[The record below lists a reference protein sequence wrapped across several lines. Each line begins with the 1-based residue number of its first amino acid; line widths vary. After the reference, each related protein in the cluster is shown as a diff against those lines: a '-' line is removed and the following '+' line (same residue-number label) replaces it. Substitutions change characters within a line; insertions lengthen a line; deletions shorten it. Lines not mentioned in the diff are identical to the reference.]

1 MDFYLD
7 KKNTYQ
13 RLISEYEK
21 YETLVVAFDFDNT
34 VYDFDNAGLEF
45 TDVIS
50 LLRDLKKIGCYLIV
64 FTANEDE
71 AFVKKYC
78 KEMNIPF
85 DAINENPPFHKSK
98 SRKIYYNILLD
109 DRAGLK
115 EAYDHLKM
123 LLNYINYRENTL
135 NQKY

>member
-34 VYDFDNAGLEF
+34 VYDYHNVGLEF
-45 TDVIS
+45 TDLIL

-64 FTANEDE
+64 FTANEE
-71 AFVKKYC
+71 ETFVKKYC
-78 KEMNIPF
+78 KKMNIPF
-85 DAINENPPFHKSK
+85 NAINENPPFHKSK

-123 LLNYINYRENTL
+123 LLHYIDYKENTL